1 MKKFLSIVSVLA
13 VIGYGQLAWAPIAL
27 ADEAAT
33 MDMPGMPGM
42 KMSATPVEVT
52 PTAPNA
58 ITINNF
64 TFSPKVLTVAVGTKV
79 TWTNKDDEPHTVV
92 NAGSP
97 PAFKSAA
104 LDSDDSFSFTFT
116 QPGTYQYFC
125 SIHPFMT
132 GTVVVK

>member
-1 MKKFLSIVSVLA
+1 
-13 VIGYGQLAWAPIAL
+13 
-27 ADEAAT
+27 
-33 MDMPGMPGM
+33 MDMPGMPSM
-42 KMSATPVEVT
+42 KMSATPVDVP

-58 ITINNF
+58 INIDNF
-64 TFSPKVLTVAVGTKV
+64 AFSPKVLTVAAGTKV

-104 LDSDDSFSFTFT
+104 LDGGDSFSFTFT
-116 QPGTYQYFC
+116 QPGTYPYFC